1 MDNYVQV
8 KRAEIRHQYIDRDS
22 GRIRDEHLYWDPLVN
37 FIYSEVREVA
47 PDLFRALIGPRASRC
62 LGFLNYDLAL
72 GSKLLGPVEFARKLG
87 VSLSECLQSPD
98 ELTTARKFFERKIKY
113 WECRPMPEDPAIVVS
128 PADGRALVGSL
139 RTRSSLFI
147 KGKFFSMEELLGPG
161 QHQWIQAFRD
171 CDFAI
176 IRLTPEKYHYN
187 HAPAA
192 GRLEAL
198 YQVDGDFH
206 SCNPGPVVAVATPYS
221 KNRRTVSIID
231 TDVPGGT
238 GVGLIAMIEVVALM
252 IGEVVQA
259 YSERHYDSPSVP
271 RIGQFLSKGAP
282 KSLYRPGSSTDVLL
296 FQQRRIRFDC
306 DLISNMS
313 RPGASSRFSQGFG
326 APLVETEV
334 RVRSSIGISS
344 RGARDS

>member
-1 MDNYVQV
+1 V
-8 KRAEIRHQYIDRDS
+8 KRAETRHQYIDRDS
-22 GRIRDEHLYWDPLVN
+22 GSIRDEQLYWDPLVN
-37 FIYSEVREVA
+37 FIYCEVREVA
-47 PDLFRALIGPRASRC
+47 PELFRALIGPRTSRC
-62 LGFLNYDLAL
+62 LGFLNYDFAL
-72 GSKLLGPVEFARKLG
+72 GTKLLGPVQFARRLG
-87 VSLSECLQSPD
+87 VPLSECLESPD
-98 ELTTARKFFERKIKY
+98 ELNTGRKFFERKIKY
-113 WECRPMPEDPAIVVS
+113 WECRPMPDDPGIVVS
-128 PADGRALVGSL
+128 PADGRVLVGSV
-139 RTRSSLFI
+139 RECSSLFI
-147 KGKFFSMEELLGPG
+147 KGKFFSIDELLGPD
-161 QHQWIQAFRD
+161 QHRWIRAFRD

-176 IRLTPEKYHYN
+176 VRLTPEKYHYN
-187 HAPAA
+187 HTPAA

-259 YSERHYDSPSVP
+259 YSEHRYDSPSVP
-271 RIGQFLSKGAP
+271 EIGQLFSRGVP

-296 FQQRRIRFDC
+296 FQQDRIRFDR
-306 DLISNMS
+306 DLITNMS
-313 RPGASSRFSQGFG
+313 RPGASSRFSRGFG

-334 RVRSSIGISS
+334 RVRSSIGISAS
-344 RGARDS
+344 RGGA

>member
-1 MDNYVQV
+1 MN
-8 KRAEIRHQYIDRDS
+8 RAEIRHQYIDRDS
-22 GRIRDEHLYWDPLVN
+22 GCVRDEQLYWDPLIN

-47 PDLFRALIGPRASRC
+47 PDLFRALIGPRTSRC
-62 LGFLNYDLAL
+62 LGFLNYDFAL
-72 GSKLLGPVEFARKLG
+72 GTRLLGPIEFARKLG
-87 VSLSECLQSPD
+87 VSLFECLQSPD
-98 ELTTARKFFERKIKY
+98 ELNTARKFFERKIKY
-113 WECRPMPEDPAIVVS
+113 WECRPMPQDPAIVVS
-128 PADGRALVGSL
+128 PADGRVLVGSV
-139 RTRSSLFI
+139 RPGSTFFI

-161 QHQWIQAFRD
+161 QRQWIQAFRD
-171 CDFAI
+171 CDFVI

-187 HAPAA
+187 HTPAA

-259 YSERHYDSPSVP
+259 YSEYRYDAPSVP
-271 RIGQFLSKGAP
+271 RTGQLLSRGAP

-296 FQQRRIRFDC
+296 FQPGRIRFDG
-306 DLISNMS
+306 DLISNMNRS
-313 RPGASSRFSQGFG
+313 GASSRFSRGFG

-334 RVRSSIGISS
+334 RVRSSIGISIR
-344 RGARDS
+344 RGAHDS